1 MVALSPPTAFESAF
15 VDDLNSLSAQS
26 RYCSEVNSDFRSAF
40 MVCVDGAMVGLWWG
54 LGGAMGG
61 LWGGYRPPF
70 AGAIAPD
77 FVAGAMVGLWGG
89 YRPPFHSPPTCGG
102 YRPRLCSFAPP
113 LRSFTR
119 KRKIEKAIKARAEEY
134 LEDRV
139 GGVKPK
145 TAKAKKVEYSQVE
158 RHRFLVP

>member
-54 LGGAMGG
+54 LG
-61 LWGGYRPPF
+61 
-70 AGAIAPD
+70 
-77 FVAGAMVGLWGG
+77 GAMVGLWGG